1 MNTPSLRGQA
11 LRGASHQAGAS
22 LVVVMILLVVMT
34 LLGLAVLRSTL
45 LEERMSANLL
55 DRSYAFQAA
64 ESALRQG
71 EAVAGADTTRAA
83 VPASGCTEGLC
94 ALPVSTDADRWLDS
108 TFSADNWRAAS
119 ADSRSEI
126 APPASFIVEYMGD
139 APTWP
144 GCDLVDETSRSP
156 LCLRPRYRIT
166 ARSLDV
172 AGGER
177 AAVILQTNFIAL

>member
-1 MNTPSLRGQA
+1 MNTRSFQSGLRQG
-11 LRGASHQAGAS
+11 GAS

-64 ESALRQG
+64 EAALRQG

-83 VPASGCTEGLC
+83 VPANGCTNGIC
-94 ALPVSTDADRWLDS
+94 SLPVATNLDRWLDPAFAS
-108 TFSADNWRAAS
+108 TNWSAATAAS
-119 ADSRSEI
+119 RSAL
-126 APPASFIVEYMGD
+126 APAAGYIVEYMGD

-166 ARSLDV
+166 ARSVDLANSD
-172 AGGER
+172 R
-177 AAVILQTNFIAL
+177 AVVILQTNFIAL

>member
-1 MNTPSLRGQA
+1 MNTRILRS
-11 LRGASHQAGAS
+11 RYRQAGAS

-64 ESALRQG
+64 EAALRQG
-71 EAVAGADTTRAA
+71 EVLAGASGTRAA
-83 VPASGCTEGLC
+83 VPADGCENGLC
-94 ALPVSTDADRWLDS
+94 SLPVATNTDRWLD
-108 TFSADNWRAAS
+108 TGFSADNWAAAS

-126 APPASFIVEYMGD
+126 APPASYIVEYMGD

-172 AGGER
+172 NGGER

>member
-1 MNTPSLRGQA
+1 MKSQSLRIGQ
-11 LRGASHQAGAS
+11 RQGGAS

-64 ESALRQG
+64 EAALRQG
-71 EAVAGADTTRAA
+71 ETVAGASTTRAA
-83 VPASGCTEGLC
+83 VPANGCSNGIC
-94 ALPVSTDADRWLDS
+94 SLPVATTADRWLDPS
-108 TFSADNWRAAS
+108 FAETNWSAAS
-119 ADSRSEI
+119 AASRSSI
-126 APPASFIVEYMGD
+126 APPATFIVEYMGD

>member
-1 MNTPSLRGQA
+1 MNTYSFHGRTDQG
-11 LRGASHQAGAS
+11 GAS

-64 ESALRQG
+64 EAALRQG
-71 EAVAGADTTRAA
+71 EAVAGAPTTRAN
-83 VPASGCTEGLC
+83 VPANGCTNGIC
-94 ALPVSTDADRWLDS
+94 SLPVATNADRWLD
-108 TFSADNWRAAS
+108 TAFAAANWRAAT
-119 ADSRSEI
+119 AESRSEI

-172 AGGER
+172 AGGQR